1 MMAPIDYAALLR
13 PGAPTDGGAI
23 VGHVRQRYDFA
34 TGHPDPV
41 ELPLDE
47 LVTGLQMALND
58 EGRTLAWYPHPLGYP
73 PLRDYLASKLRRD
86 RRIRCTA
93 DQLILGDGSS
103 QPIAMVMDAL
113 LEPGDVV
120 LCESFT
126 YGGTLNVI
134 RRMGAQAGGVEC
146 DEIGMIPDALDAA
159 LRRHANSG
167 HAAKLIYTIPT
178 FQNPLGTTADET
190 RRGELLEMAR
200 RHGVPILED
209 DCYVDL
215 RYEGE
220 AEPAIRAL
228 DETGDTVIYVG
239 SFSKIIGPGMRLGYV
254 LAPDALMSPLASI
267 KTGGGVNQFAAMAVH
282 RLADQGKLDEHI
294 VQSCKTQRAKRD
306 AMWAALESNFAD
318 AATWSQPQGGIY
330 LWVQLNDQQVDTADL
345 VEPAVAHEVGITT
358 GVTFHP
364 EGTGGNHHFR
374 LCFGFNTLEEI
385 AEGVSRLA
393 AACTDVA
400 VAGVARAAAPAA

>member
-1 MMAPIDYAALLR
+1 MAPIDYAAHLR
-13 PGAPTDGGAI
+13 PGVPNDGGAV
-23 VGHVRQRYDFA
+23 VGHIRQRYDFA

-47 LVTGLQMALND
+47 LVAGLQEALGD

-86 RRIRCTA
+86 RRITCSA

-103 QPIAMVMDAL
+103 QPIAMVLYAL

-126 YGGTLNVI
+126 YGGTLSAI
-134 RRMGAQAGGVEC
+134 RRMGAQAAGVEC
-146 DEIGMIPDALDAA
+146 DEVGLIPDALDAA
-159 LRRHANSG
+159 LRRHAESG
-167 HAAKLIYTIPT
+167 RAAKLVYTIPT
-178 FQNPLGTTADET
+178 FQNPLGTTADEA
-190 RRGELLEMAR
+190 RRGQILEVAQR
-200 RHGVPILED
+200 NGVPILED

-220 AEPAIRAL
+220 VEPAIRAL
-228 DETGDTVIYVG
+228 DEAGETVIYVG

-254 LAPDALMSPLASI
+254 LAPDALLLPLASI

-294 VQSCKTQRAKRD
+294 AQSCNSQRAKRD
-306 AMWAALESNFAD
+306 AMWAAMESDFAD
-318 AATWSQPQGGIY
+318 AATWSRPQGGIY
-330 LWVQLNDQQVDTADL
+330 LWVHLKDQNVDTADL

-358 GVTFHP
+358 GVNFHP
-364 EGTGGNHHFR
+364 EGTGGSHHFR
-374 LCFGFNTLEEI
+374 LCFGFNTPEEI

-393 AACTDVA
+393 AACADVG
-400 VAGVARAAAPAA
+400 VAGVARAAAPVA